1 MAGAT
6 PLKASFGP
14 NNLGTFKAEKFNIFD
29 ETEMEAYSEL
39 RNRANDAS
47 AGVKIEM
54 MREYARKTTTHE
66 GEGSTSVTTTT
77 EEIFLFVQYWEK
89 PPKRQKGASDEE
101 NKEASKDWNGKRS
114 LG

>member
-6 PLKASFGP
+6 PIKASFGP
-14 NNLGTFKAEKFNIFD
+14 NNLGTFRAKKFNLFEED
-29 ETEMEAYSEL
+29 ELDAYSEL
-39 RNRANDAS
+39 RNRANNAS

-66 GEGSTSVTTTT
+66 GEGATSVTTTT
-77 EEIFLFVQYWEK
+77 EEIFLLVQYWEK
-89 PPKRQKGASDEE
+89 PPKRKKGASDEE
-101 NKEASKDWNGKRS
+101 NKEVVRS

>member
-14 NNLGTFKAEKFNIFD
+14 NNLGTFKAEKFNLF
-29 ETEMEAYSEL
+29 EPSELEAYSEL
-39 RNRANDAS
+39 RNKANDAS

-54 MREYARKTTTHE
+54 MREYSRKTTTHD
-66 GEGSTSVTTTT
+66 GDGASAVTTTT
-77 EEIFLFVQYWEK
+77 EEIFLLVQYWEK
-89 PPKRQKGASDEE
+89 PPTREKGASDEE
-101 NKEASKDWNGKRS
+101 NEEAVRS

>member
-14 NNLGTFKAEKFNIFD
+14 NDLGKFKAEKFNLF
-29 ETEMEAYSEL
+29 EEADLELYSAL
-39 RNRANDAS
+39 RNKANDAS

-54 MREYARKTTTHE
+54 MREYARKTTTHDGD
-66 GEGSTSVTTTT
+66 GESAVTTTT
-77 EEIFLFVQYWEK
+77 EEIILLVQYWEK
-89 PPKRQKGASDEE
+89 PPKRKKGASDEE
-101 NKEASKDWNGKRS
+101 HKEASQDLDGKRS

>member
-6 PLKASFGP
+6 PIKASFGP
-14 NNLGTFKAEKFNIFD
+14 NNLGTFKAQKFNLFED
-29 ETEMEAYSEL
+29 NDLEAYSEL

-54 MREYARKTTTHE
+54 MREYARKTTTHD
-66 GEGSTSVTTTT
+66 GDGASAVTTTT
-77 EEIFLFVQYWEK
+77 EEIFLLVQYWEK
-89 PPKRQKGASDEE
+89 PPKREKGASDDEL
-101 NKEASKDWNGKRS
+101 KEAKQDFAGTKA